1 MQILL
6 QAASPDNKKG
16 QRICPSSFYC
26 NKSTVRGE
34 VIGDHF
40 PSHNSDYFFISFN
53 VSEPLPV
60 VIRQKYM
67 PAVQVEASRYL

>member
-1 MQILL
+1 MSVILL
-6 QAASPDNKKG
+6 LQQIYSK
-16 QRICPSSFYC
+16 
-26 NKSTVRGE
+26 GE

-40 PSHNSDYFFISFN
+40 PSHNSDYFLISFN